1 MGIWRRQ
8 RPRTEPTGPTDEIIR
23 SKFKSFQSLQAL
35 NNESLELLA
44 RLQEDLQCVPPLRS
58 HVGARIDAIFQKA
71 ESAVS
76 ELNHL
81 CEGRYARLDD
91 ILRTQRHEVEAHIAA
106 REELAASRLAARLS
120 EIGPD
125 DAEEVGGKAG
135 VLGEIRNVLRLP
147 VPDGFVLTTEAYS
160 RFCGIPL
167 WEIVRDETR
176 GLELDDLEGQERCAA
191 RLTGAVLG
199 RTVPRAVEV
208 AIGDRALAIE
218 TDGMGWAVRSSAVG
232 EGGRSS
238 FAGQF
243 ESLLN
248 VPRNGLVDAY
258 KKVVASR
265 FSARA
270 LFYRLS
276 RGVQEVESPMAV
288 LFLPTLDARASGIMY
303 SRDPKNPKGGAVMI
317 TATMGLGTEIAS
329 GRSPADQFLVSRSG
343 AHKVLD
349 RQLASKESAVVPE
362 PTGGLGRQ
370 ALDGDLRD
378 APSLPE
384 EALRTLAVWALK
396 LEAHFKSPQDVEWVL
411 DKDGRPWVV
420 QSRPLTLADT
430 GRDRGR
436 PHTRAHPVLSGGR
449 TVYPGRTSGNAF
461 IVSDSRLL
469 TRTPRGAVVFV
480 ERPTPELVKV
490 LPRLAGLVSSK
501 GNVAGHGAALLREFK
516 VPSIFEAPDFHGA
529 VRPGDPVSLDAVRS
543 KVYEGIQ
550 WPPRTEKREKKTGA
564 GRETDPISRRVL
576 ALHLLDPDD
585 FNFRPG
591 GCKSVHDVLRF
602 AHERAIESM
611 FALNDEE
618 LERGNP
624 GCRRIVTTSPMNLY
638 VLDLGGGLV
647 QPAAGGGDIQP
658 EDVRSRPFRA
668 FWEGVSRPDVAW
680 NRKAAPSLGGFA
692 SVLASSLSEQHSGKR
707 ALGDYSYL
715 LVAEE
720 YMNLNARMA
729 YHFSM
734 VDASLSETP
743 NNNYVTFRFAGG
755 GASRR
760 RRSLRACFIQS
771 VLGHFGFHV
780 DRRGD
785 VVNAWFKKATAGETA
800 EKLDILG
807 RLTVCTTQLD
817 MYMSS
822 QGAMKWYADQFI
834 AGNYDFEPPEGG
846 VPGDGPQG

>member
-1 MGIWRRQ
+1 MGMWRRQ
-8 RPRTEPTGPTDEIIR
+8 RPRLPPTGPTDEIIR
-23 SKFKSFQSLQAL
+23 SKFRSFQSLQAL

-58 HVGARIDAIFQKA
+58 LVGGRIDAIFERA
-71 ESAVS
+71 ESVVS
-76 ELNHL
+76 ALNHL
-81 CEGRYARLDD
+81 YDGRYRRLDD
-91 ILRTQRHEVEAHIAA
+91 TLRRLRREVEAHVAV
-106 REELAASRLAARLS
+106 REELAAPRLAARFA
-120 EIGPD
+120 EIGAGD
-125 DAEEVGGKAG
+125 SDEVGGKAG

-147 VPDGFVLTTEAYS
+147 VPDGFVLTTEAYR

-167 WEIVRDETR
+167 WKTIRDETR
-176 GLELDDLEGQERCAA
+176 GLEVDDLEEQERCAA
-191 RLTGAVLG
+191 RLTRAVLD
-199 RTVPRAVEV
+199 RPLPRAVEV
-208 AIGDRALAIE
+208 AVGDRALAVE
-218 TDGMGWAVRSSAVG
+218 TGGLGWAVRSSAVG

-248 VPRNGLVDAY
+248 VPGNDLLSAY

-276 RGVQEVESPMAV
+276 RGIQEVESPMAV

-303 SRDPKNPKGGAVMI
+303 SRDPKDPRSGAVMV
-317 TATMGLGTEIAS
+317 TATRGLGTEIAS
-329 GRSPADQFLVSRSG
+329 GRFRADLFLVGRSG
-343 AHKVLD
+343 AHKILEEH
-349 RQLASKESAVVPE
+349 LASKPHAVVPRAS
-362 PTGGLGRQ
+362 GGLETE
-370 ALDGDLRD
+370 ALAPEARE
-378 APSLPE
+378 APSLSPD
-384 EALRTLAVWALK
+384 ALRTLAAWALK
-396 LEAHFKSPQDVEWVL
+396 LESHFGVPQDVEWVMDDRDRL
-411 DKDGRPWVV
+411 WIV
-420 QSRPLTLADT
+420 QSRPLTLAAS

-436 PHTRAHPVLSGGR
+436 GHTRARPMLSGGR
-449 TVYPGRTSGNAF
+449 TVYPGRTSGRAF
-461 IVSDSRLL
+461 IVADPRALS
-469 TRTPRGAVVFV
+469 RTPPGAVVFV

-490 LPRLAGLVSSK
+490 LPRLAGLVSAR

-516 VPSIFEAPDFHGA
+516 VPSVFEAPHFSSVVRDGA
-529 VRPGDPVSLDAVRS
+529 PVSLDAVRTS
-543 KVYEGIQ
+543 VYEGTL
-550 WPPRTEKREKKTGA
+550 WPPKTGA
-564 GRETDPISRRVL
+564 PDRGTALADRKTDPIGRRVL

-602 AHERAIESM
+602 SHERAIESM
-611 FALNDEE
+611 FTLNDEE

-638 VLDLGGGLV
+638 VLDLGGGV
-647 QPAAGGGDIQP
+647 AQAESRRRDIRP
-658 EDVRSRPFRA
+658 DDVLSRPFRA
-668 FWEGVSRPDVAW
+668 FWSGVSRPDVTW

-692 SVLASSLSEQHSGKR
+692 SVLASSLSEQHSAKR

-715 LVAEE
+715 LVARE

-734 VDASLSETP
+734 VDASLSDTP

-760 RRSLRACFIQS
+760 RRSLRALFIQS

-822 QGAMKWYADQFI
+822 PSAMRWYADQFI
-834 AGNYDFEPPEGG
+834 EGNYDFEPPQTA
-846 VPGDGPQG
+846 GPER